1 MNFRNIHYFK
11 NLNINKIIN
20 YYISFFVGYLLLTR
34 VVIFMHITGDIF
46 NTFISSV
53 FAIIGVILAL
63 YKIVKDFKFFQNKF
77 IIALAIFFIIACIST
92 ILNIEYGLFSN
103 LKMLIWVFIHFFLL
117 FSLTNYSKD
126 EYKNA
131 FYTLGFV
138 IVFIMFICSFISI
151 LQFFFNITFT
161 INLPD
166 YPRVQG
172 FYNGRLFGVFDD
184 PNYASIASISS
195 LAFSLLFAKNTVNK
209 KNKIFFIFNMFIQV
223 SYIILSNSRTGLVGL
238 IICSIIFA
246 YYKSSQLI
254 INKKNKL
261 IRRIVSFF
269 MTFFILFTGLFCLRE
284 FYAYC
289 PNILHKEE
297 VVVENNAVDDSKNTI
312 DNTSEESKE
321 QNTNQTIEDNTLE
334 EIDVQESKEQNT
346 NQSIENNA
354 LEEKDIQE
362 SKDQNTNQSI
372 ENNALKREDIVAD
385 FSNNRFDIWHGAL
398 EVSKDKRVFGV
409 SPRNLIPYAK
419 ANFPY
424 SYTAQTGYETHNGY
438 LSVFVSTGYLGTISL
453 AFFILLCISD
463 LIKKINKKMISQHN
477 IVYYMII
484 GTMAF
489 STIMLQDVFFM
500 NTATTVI
507 FWRVLG
513 LNTFGKN

>member
-1 MNFRNIHYFK
+1 
-11 NLNINKIIN
+11 
-20 YYISFFVGYLLLTR
+20 
-34 VVIFMHITGDIF
+34 
-46 NTFISSV
+46 
-53 FAIIGVILAL
+53 
-63 YKIVKDFKFFQNKF
+63 
-77 IIALAIFFIIACIST
+77 
-92 ILNIEYGLFSN
+92 
-103 LKMLIWVFIHFFLL
+103 
-117 FSLTNYSKD
+117 
-126 EYKNA
+126 
-131 FYTLGFV
+131 
-138 IVFIMFICSFISI
+138 
-151 LQFFFNITFT
+151 
-161 INLPD
+161 
-166 YPRVQG
+166 
-172 FYNGRLFGVFDD
+172 
-184 PNYASIASISS
+184 
-195 LAFSLLFAKNTVNK
+195 
-209 KNKIFFIFNMFIQV
+209 MFIQV
-223 SYIILSNSRTGLVGL
+223 SYVILSNSRTGLVGL

-297 VVVENNAVDDSKNTI
+297 VVVENNVVDDSKNTI

-334 EIDVQESKEQNT
+334 EKDVQESKEQNT